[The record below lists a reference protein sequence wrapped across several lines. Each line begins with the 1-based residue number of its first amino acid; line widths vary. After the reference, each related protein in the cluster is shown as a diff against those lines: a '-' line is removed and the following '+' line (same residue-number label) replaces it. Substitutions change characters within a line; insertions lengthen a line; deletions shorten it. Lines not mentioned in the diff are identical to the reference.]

1 MFVYNCLYDDCFVS
15 FLIVSEVLQWKA
27 EKVRTP
33 AKRGRKPGT
42 GKKNMIK
49 GATGKIILVTVDLSK
64 FENGDILFQVS

>member
-1 MFVYNCLYDDCFVS
+1 M
-15 FLIVSEVLQWKA
+15 LQWKA

-49 GATGKIILVTVDLSK
+49 GFTGKIILVTVDLSK
-64 FENGDILFQVS
+64 FENGEVFFQVCLVHLHILLQCNLSIVLTTY